1 MTKKSSNRIMAHNEN
16 YGGTRRGAGRPETDR
31 KKMLGVRLSQEA
43 FEKLCRLTKN
53 KSEYIDELIKQQ
65 SE

>member
-1 MTKKSSNRIMAHNEN
+1 MAHNEN

-53 KSEYIDELIKQQ
+53 KSAYIDELIKQQ
-65 SE
+65 PE